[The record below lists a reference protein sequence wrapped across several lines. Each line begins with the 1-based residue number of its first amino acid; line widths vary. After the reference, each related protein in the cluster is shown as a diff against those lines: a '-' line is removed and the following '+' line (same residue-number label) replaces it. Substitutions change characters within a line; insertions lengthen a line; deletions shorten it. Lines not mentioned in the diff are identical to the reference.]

1 MNDKNINEK
10 IIELYKKG
18 LEISEII
25 VELNVTYKRVM
36 KVINVYEENKK
47 END

>member
-18 LEISEII
+18 LGISEII

-36 KVINVYEENKK
+36 KVINIYEENKK

>member
-36 KVINVYEENKK
+36 KVINIYEENKK

>member
-25 VELNVTYKRVM
+25 IELNVTYKRVM
-36 KVINVYEENKK
+36 KVINIYEENKK

>member
-36 KVINVYEENKK
+36 KTINIYEENKK

>member
-18 LEISEII
+18 LETSEII

-36 KVINVYEENKK
+36 KVINIYEENKK

>member
-1 MNDKNINEK
+1 MNDKNINKK

-36 KVINVYEENKK
+36 KVINIYEENKK

>member
-36 KVINVYEENKK
+36 KVINIYEENRK

>member
-25 VELNVTYKRVM
+25 VKLNVTYKRVM
-36 KVINVYEENKK
+36 KVINIYEENKK

>member
-1 MNDKNINEK
+1 MNDKDINEK

-25 VELNVTYKRVM
+25 VKLNITYKRVV
-36 KVINVYEENKK
+36 KVINVYEENRKG
-47 END
+47 ND